1 MIRIG
6 CEVKVFAALAP
17 TDMRKS
23 FCGLTG
29 IIEKEFGQ
37 QIENGDLFLFFN
49 RRRNLLKVL
58 SFTGDGTVILYKRLE
73 AGTFEMLREPS
84 EVSVHRSEKKPA
96 AATATLP
103 YMVIRADELTLLL
116 DGIELSSVK
125 RRKWWRRDHAK
136 PSTQYVAAPS

>member
-1 MIRIG
+1 MIG
-6 CEVKVFAALAP
+6 VSSQVKVFAALAP

-58 SFTGDGTVILYKRLE
+58 YFTGDGTMILYKRLE
-73 AGTFEMLREPS
+73 AGTFEMLRQPS
-84 EVSVHRSEKKPA
+84 EASFPRSERQEA
-96 AATATLP
+96 SATTALP
-103 YMVIRADELTLLL
+103 YMVIRADELVWLL
-116 DGIELSSVK
+116 DGIELSSIK
-125 RRKWWRRDHAK
+125 RRKWWRRDRANPSAK
-136 PSTQYVAAPS
+136 NAAASS